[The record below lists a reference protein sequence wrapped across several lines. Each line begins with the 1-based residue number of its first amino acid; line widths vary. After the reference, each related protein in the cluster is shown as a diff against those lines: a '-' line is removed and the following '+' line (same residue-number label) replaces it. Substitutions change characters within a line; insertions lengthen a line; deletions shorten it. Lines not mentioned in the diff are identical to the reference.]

1 LTFPIDSN
9 THGGSG
15 DLNKVPHEYEY
26 EYGEEE
32 DAQKGEDGDII
43 GDEDD
48 EEFDYIDLNNLPN
61 DQQQYFLEGNYNN
74 EQSGPDQEEEDDGIN
89 PNVKFYENLE
99 ENLEEQE
106 EQSDYCEDLIDLY

>member
-1 LTFPIDSN
+1 
-9 THGGSG
+9 
-15 DLNKVPHEYEY
+15 
-26 EYGEEE
+26 
-32 DAQKGEDGDII
+32 
-43 GDEDD
+43 
-48 EEFDYIDLNNLPN
+48 LPN